1 MLIRSIIFYF
11 LLFVWTL
18 FLGIISLPTLL
29 LPIKNVKKLAN
40 LWING
45 ILGFRTK
52 TTNGLMELING
63 LMKYYQWNNEI
74 DNELMKY
81 H

>member
-1 MLIRSIIFYF
+1 M
-11 LLFVWTL
+11 
-18 FLGIISLPTLL
+18 
-29 LPIKNVKKLAN
+29 
-40 LWING
+40 
-45 ILGFRTK
+45 GFRTK

-74 DNELMKY
+74 NNELMKY